1 MNDLS
6 GEVRR
11 LCVALDT
18 EDPGGATPV
27 TRDHA
32 HRRLVDL
39 VTEAVARAGLDRLYL
54 ADRGATSGTHD
65 QRGAFYLL
73 PSGVNEARI
82 VAGLTGELRL
92 ALRRRNHGLGP
103 GSSLRLRVRAAF
115 HQGPTRVADTGFFGR
130 AVDTVHHLRDTPEVR
145 TELHRHPHA
154 DLAVVLSAQL
164 FEDVIGCDHRDLRRS
179 LFRRLLVPSA
189 DGVGEAWLSLPGADT
204 PSQTRPYRGATAT
217 PAYAPTPPA
226 GH

>member
-18 EDPGGATPV
+18 EDPGGATLV

-54 ADRGATSGTHD
+54 ADRGATPD
-65 QRGAFYLL
+65 ERGAFFLL
-73 PSGVNEARI
+73 PSGVNEARV

-92 ALRRRNHGLGP
+92 ALRRRNHGLG
-103 GSSLRLRVRAAF
+103 SSSRLRVRAAF
-115 HQGPTRVADTGFFGR
+115 HQGPTRVADTGFVGR
-130 AVDTVHHLRDTPEVR
+130 AVDAVHDLRDTPEVR
-145 TELHRHPHA
+145 AELHRHPHA

-164 FEDVIGCDHRDLRRS
+164 FEDVIGCDHRDLRKS
-179 LFRRLLVPSA
+179 LFRRLLVPSP
-189 DGVGEAWLSLPGADT
+189 DGVGEAWLSLPGTDI
-204 PSQTRPYRGATAT
+204 PSQTRPYHGVTAAA
-217 PAYAPTPPA
+217 AYAPTPPA